1 MLRNCVICLVA
12 VWAAVT
18 PASAGDRD
26 KAIPLIAAEPT
37 KSLFDPN
44 RLETGR
50 STGMLLPA
58 RANPGPATSPPYG
71 WVDFCDRYYGEC
83 LNEPLPAVDAN
94 LSVGM
99 WRDVE
104 QINKSINAAIEPVS
118 DLDHWG
124 IVDQWDYPADGKGDC
139 EDYALLKRKLL
150 IAAGVPR
157 QALLMTVVRDEN
169 GDGHALLTLKT
180 SRGDYVLD
188 NKVDEV
194 RLWSATGY
202 QYIKRQ
208 SQEDPNAWVSLRGND
223 VPSVATT
230 KKQK

>member
-1 MLRNCVICLVA
+1 MLWNCVIGFI
-12 VWAAVT
+12 AAFLACI
-18 PASAGDRD
+18 PASAEARD
-26 KAIPLIAAEPT
+26 KAAPQVAAEPT

-44 RLETGR
+44 KIDIGR
-50 STGMLLPA
+50 NNVVTLPA
-58 RANPGPATSPPYG
+58 RANPGPVASAPYG
-71 WVDFCDRYYGEC
+71 WVDFCERYYGEC
-83 LNEPLPAVDAN
+83 LAEPVPAADAN
-94 LSVGM
+94 LSTGM
-99 WRDVE
+99 WHDIE
-104 QINKSINAAIEPVS
+104 QINKSINTAIEPVS

-124 IVDQWDYPADGKGDC
+124 VTDQWDLPIDGKGDC

-169 GDGHALLTLKT
+169 GDGHAVLTLKST
-180 SRGDYVLD
+180 RGDYILD

-202 QYIKRQ
+202 QFIKRQ

-223 VPSVATT
+223 VPSVAAN
-230 KKQK
+230 KR